1 MGLQFVLKFM
11 QLHLERVNRKEIIDS
26 TIHP

>member
-1 MGLQFVLKFM
+1 MDLQFVLKFM
-11 QLHLERVNRKEIIDS
+11 QFNLERVNRKEIIDS